1 MERSIVPEERLID
14 LQLTKEMQ
22 ERFCEANDLYTM
34 CLDSQKRTI
43 GELYGTE
50 EEKAFIKGRVPE
62 ELYGELLERLYATEV
77 EDMIEEPLAEENIRL
92 CGDPDGRKT
101 DRSLDRVC
109 GAQ

>member
-34 CLDSQKRTI
+34 CLDSRKRTI

-62 ELYGELLERLYATEV
+62 ELYRELLERLYATEV
-77 EDMIEEPLAEENIRL
+77 EI
-92 CGDPDGRKT
+92 
-101 DRSLDRVC
+101 
-109 GAQ
+109 